1 MNHAAIFTSF
11 VVIAVSISCDKAC
24 AKANA
29 ADAHAFGSQVEF
41 VDCPKCDK
49 RMRISEDGK
58 KAFINRSKASELE
71 RAEMVERAK
80 RFLKLAEPIKP
91 ANPKTPLMGWSSWN
105 TFGAEISEGVIV
117 ETARAMVTNGLRD
130 AGYVYVNLDDGFF
143 DGRYP
148 DGKLKIHARRFP
160 EGLKGTVDAIHALG
174 MKAGIYSDAGTNTCA
189 SFGGEVGGKGAGL
202 WGHDAED
209 CKLFFNEL
217 GFDFFKVDYCGGYQ
231 QKLPERDRY
240 TEISKAIRATGKDV
254 HYNICRWAFPGAW
267 AADVS
272 DSWRT
277 SGDIRADWEVIKFIT
292 TNSFNLASY
301 ARPGKFNDMDML
313 EVGMLKGKVK
323 SAFGKTDPGIT
334 RDEEITHFGMWCIM
348 TSPLMLGCDVRNMD
362 NESLKLVK
370 NPFLIRM
377 NQDPLGLQAYVAA
390 REGEVYMLAKDA
402 FVLRGTSR
410 YVAVCN
416 TSDKEK
422 EFTIKARDLDLAGS
436 IAAFDLVERGDLGE
450 FTDEVTIRLRPHASK
465 FYLFDAERRLDRVVY
480 EAEGAFLAEYD
491 NLGKRSQGS
500 RIVPTWYDVEGASGG
515 MVVANL
521 GGNKDN
527 TLTWNDI
534 YVSESGEYKL
544 ILRTRTDKDFKF
556 SVWVDGKEVC
566 AQYNASSNSMHFAD
580 VTLPTAHLN
589 AGMHKISLYSSNP
602 TDKLPEID
610 CLKVEKIK

>member
-1 MNHAAIFTSF
+1 MNHAAIFMSLIA
-11 VVIAVSISCDKAC
+11 IAVSISCDKAC

-58 KAFINRSKASELE
+58 KAFINRSKVSELE

-189 SFGGEVGGKGAGL
+189 SFGGELGGKGAGL

-240 TEISKAIRATGKDV
+240 AEISKAIRATGRDV
-254 HYNICRWAFPGAW
+254 HFNICRWAFPGAW

-348 TSPLMLGCDVRNMD
+348 TSPLVLGCDVRNMD
-362 NESLKLVK
+362 GESLKLVK
-370 NPFLIRM
+370 NPYLIRM

-390 REGEVYMLAKDA
+390 REGEVYMLTKDA

-416 TSDKEK
+416 TSNKEK

-500 RIVPTWYDVEGASGG
+500 RIVPTWYDVEGASCG

-527 TLTWNDI
+527 TLTWNDV
-534 YVSESGEYKL
+534 YVSKSGEYTL
-544 ILRTRTDKDFKF
+544 TLRIRTDKDCAFYMTVNDGEKIFVQAKGGDKAKF
-556 SVWVDGKEVC
+556 IDLAYTVKLNSG
-566 AQYNASSNSMHFAD
+566 SN
-580 VTLPTAHLN
+580 
-589 AGMHKISLYSSNP
+589 KISLFN
-602 TDKLPEID
+602 TTHKLPEID
-610 CLKVEKIK
+610 CLIVMK